1 MSIICNVLTIVNSLK
16 LELIMYHVFMTSKMQ
31 LSANMM
37 IKAKQNQGAHLE
49 YGFKAT
55 RNTLRI

>member
-1 MSIICNVLTIVNSLK
+1 
-16 LELIMYHVFMTSKMQ
+16 MYHVFMIFKMQ
-31 LSANMM
+31 LNANMK

-49 YGFKAT
+49 NGFKAT